1 MKKDVVYI
9 DIEDDITSIIAKIKG
24 SSEKI
29 VALVPPKRIGALQ
42 SIVNLKLLQKAAT
55 GAKKRVVLIT
65 SDQSLTALAAGVAM
79 PVAKN
84 LQSRPEVP
92 VVADAEPDDND
103 IINGD
108 ELPVGDLAKTSSA
121 SMAAAQG
128 PKSTIND
135 AAQAA
140 SVGLSGADAPVP
152 AVTAAAAKKAAKAK
166 GKGGLK
172 IPNFDTFRKKLFLF
186 GGLGVFLI
194 AFLVWA
200 IVFAPKATVTIAAN
214 TQSVNVSQSLTLDP
228 NVATDISLARLKP
241 IVQQVK
247 KSNSVEFDTTG
258 TKEIGQKASGRMNLT
273 NAADSD
279 AVTVPAGT
287 TFTSPSG
294 LQFTSN
300 AAVTVPGARVQ
311 GGQIRPGSASVTVSA
326 AAVGAE
332 YNLAPQN
339 YVSSAVAVAAAGE
352 QMSGGSKE
360 TVNVVAAEDVEKAK
374 AQLKAQDENAVK
386 QELTSSLTGN
396 VIVIQESFKAST
408 GDAAPSPAVGE
419 QARRAKLTA
428 ETTYSVYALQRS
440 DVDSLLNDI
449 LNREIEEQSDRR
461 IYNNGN
467 KDLRFSQFQ
476 DVTGGIS
483 KVQLQTT
490 GYVGPT
496 IDEKQLADRLVGK
509 RHGEIQQIVEGIE
522 GVEKVDINFSP
533 FWVIKAPEAEKITI
547 RFTVKN
553 NAQ

>member
-258 TKEIGQKASGRMNLT
+258 TKEIGQKAKGTLTLT
-273 NAADSD
+273 NSKGRS
-279 AVTVPAGT
+279 VTVPAGT
-287 TFTSPSG
+287 GFTSDSG
-294 LQFTSN
+294 REFTN
-300 AAVTVPGARVQ
+300 DGAVVVPAATVCEDRP
-311 GGQIRPGSASVTVSA
+311 QICPGSASVAMTA
-326 AAVGAE
+326 AAIGSE
-332 YNLAPQN
+332 YNQPAQP
-339 YVSSAVAVAAAGE
+339 YSTDADVTARGGAT
-352 QMSGGSKE
+352 SGGSKE

-533 FWVIKAPEAEKITI
+533 FWVTKAPEAEKITI